1 MKQTHITI
9 PRTLAECQFTPSADP
24 IERLEAH
31 SSWVGSLATVA
42 GVIFLVVAAAVVAI
56 GAA

>member
-31 SSWVGSLATVA
+31 SSWVGHLAAVA
-42 GVIFLVVAAAVVAI
+42 GIVAVVVAAAVVAI

>member
-1 MKQTHITI
+1 MKQTHLTI
-9 PRTLAECQFTPSADP
+9 PRTLSECHFMPSADP

-31 SSWVGSLATVA
+31 SSWVGRLAAVA
-42 GVIFLVVAAAVVAI
+42 GIVALVVSAAVVAI

>member
-31 SSWVGSLATVA
+31 SSWVWSLAVSAGIVA
-42 GVIFLVVAAAVVAI
+42 VVIAAAVVAI
-56 GAA
+56 SAA